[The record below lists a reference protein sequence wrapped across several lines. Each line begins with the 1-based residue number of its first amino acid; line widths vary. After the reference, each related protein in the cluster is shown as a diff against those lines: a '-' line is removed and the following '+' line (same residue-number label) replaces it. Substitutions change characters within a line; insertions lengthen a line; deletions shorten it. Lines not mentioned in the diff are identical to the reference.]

1 MKTLEDIKADVKAGG
16 KDEVSLSALGEFIA
30 ANPASDDAYLT
41 RGMLH
46 WRMGHRADA
55 INDLNAA
62 LRINPRSQAA
72 TMLSSI
78 NTILDFYDKDRYNP

>member
-16 KDEVSLSALGEFIA
+16 KDEASLSALGAYIA

-62 LRINPRSQAA
+62 LRINPQSQAA